1 MPKFE
6 KISRE
11 EKKPIRI
18 GVILMLVAAVLV
30 VLVVKIDVVSEVVA
44 AALAAFSPFLYG
56 IALAYFLNV
65 FVLMFEG
72 FLFRPIDK
80 RVHAAFWLKIRRPL
94 AIGLSLILLI
104 FILLFAMLFMI
115 PELISSITNL
125 AVNAQKSVPVYMA
138 DLMNWLEK
146 FQADNNLRF
155 DFDKLLG
162 QFNWESLISNAT
174 QITTDFLSTVFD
186 ATKNVVSGVS
196 TAVVAFI
203 FSLYLLFGKEK
214 LLKSTRS
221 FLFAYFPEKAAKKVN
236 AVSSIAND
244 VFYSFIRGQLLEAVI
259 LGGLCYLGM
268 LVIGFDYALLIAA
281 IMALSALVPIMG
293 AYIGAVIGA
302 FILLITN
309 PIDALWFLVF
319 IIILQQLEGNLIYPR
334 VVGSSIGLPAIWTM
348 FAVLFCGTLFGI
360 PGVLLGTPIAAVLY
374 RLLRTA
380 TKTRLR
386 EREVDPRQLEVAPRS
401 SSTKSAVSSRSR
413 KKTDN
418 HDGE

>member
-6 KISRE
+6 KISGE

-18 GVILMLVAAVLV
+18 GVILMLLAAVLI
-30 VLVVKIDVVSEVVA
+30 VLVVKIDVVSDVVGA
-44 AALAAFSPFLYG
+44 VLAAFAPFLYG

-72 FLFRPIDK
+72 FVFRPIDK
-80 RVHAAFWLKIRRPL
+80 RVHAKFWIKMRRPL
-94 AIGLSLILLI
+94 AISLSLILLLL
-104 FILLFAMLFMI
+104 ILLFAMLFMI
-115 PELISSITNL
+115 PELISSVTNL
-125 AVNAQKSVPVYMA
+125 ALNAQKSVPVYMEE
-138 DLMNWLEK
+138 LMAWLEK
-146 FQADNNLRF
+146 FQADNNLSF

-214 LLKSTRS
+214 LLIGARA
-221 FLFAYFPEKAAKKVN
+221 FLFAYFPEKAAKKVG
-236 AVSSIAND
+236 AMSAIAND

-259 LGGLCYLGM
+259 LGSLCYIGM
-268 LVIGFDYALLIAA
+268 LVIGFDYPLLIAA

-302 FILLITN
+302 FVLLITN

-360 PGVLLGTPIAAVLY
+360 PGVLLGTPIAAVIY

-386 EREVDPRQLEVAPRS
+386 ERGVELEQLEAVKT
-401 SSTKSAVSSRSR
+401 SSTARSAPLKGTQ
-413 KKTDN
+413 KK
-418 HDGE
+418 

>member
-6 KISRE
+6 KISGE
-11 EKKPIRI
+11 EKKPIRV
-18 GVILMLVAAVLV
+18 GVILMLVAAVLI
-30 VLVVKIDVVSEVVA
+30 VLIVKIDVVSDVMG
-44 AALAAFSPFLYG
+44 AALAAFAPFLYG

-80 RVHAAFWLKIRRPL
+80 RVKAKLWLKIRRPL
-94 AIGLSLILLI
+94 AISLSLILLI

-125 AVNAQKSVPVYMA
+125 ALNAQKSVPVYMN
-138 DLMNWLEK
+138 DLMKWLEK

-203 FSLYLLFGKEK
+203 SSLYLLFGKEK
-214 LLKSTRS
+214 LLKSARS
-221 FLFAYFPEKAAKKVN
+221 FLFAYFPEKAAKKVG

-259 LGGLCYLGM
+259 LGGLCYIGM

-360 PGVLLGTPIAAVLY
+360 PGVLLGTPIAAVVY

-386 EREVDPRQLEVAPRS
+386 EREVDPRMLEVTEKNHTVTRA
-401 SSTKSAVSSRSR
+401 SAKEKG
-413 KKTDN
+413 KK
-418 HDGE
+418 